1 MSPQTIDSA
10 LLSNVVTLSFTKK
23 NGELRTMTCTKS
35 LALLSSF
42 EGRTFLKY
50 KEPRGPK
57 RPLPTNL
64 IVVWDIDE
72 QGFRT
77 INCDTVEILSIIS
90 IEDFRKMI
98 IEKYV

>member
-1 MSPQTIDSA
+1 M
-10 LLSNVVTLSFTKK
+10 LLNGVLTLSFIKK
-23 NGELRTMTCTKS
+23 DGSLRTMTCTKS
-35 LALLSSF
+35 AALLSSF

-57 RPLPTNL
+57 RNIPPNL

-77 INCDTVEILSIIS
+77 INCNSVEILSTIS
-90 IEDFRKMI
+90 IEDFRKI
-98 IEKYV
+98 LIEKNI